1 MVGRMS
7 LVKSPGLKR
16 EMPGWLRISP
26 VKNKGT
32 EEQEPHGVD
41 LTLGLAVIMIK
52 QSKWPF

>member
-26 VKNKGT
+26 VKNKGA